1 MVIPLLWSAFYI
13 LVFPGFLF
21 LAASGLLVEY
31 ADRKLYA
38 RFQNRMGPP
47 WYQPLADFI
56 KLVAKEDLVPESADK
71 LMFKLVPL
79 FALTA
84 ATVSFFY
91 VPLWGPQA
99 LFSFE
104 GDLVVVL
111 YLLTIPT
118 LCFFLGGWFSTSLY
132 ATFGAVR
139 TLTQL
144 FAYEVPLFM
153 ALLAPAVLAGS
164 WSLSE
169 IAAYYQAHP
178 LHALLNLPGFGVAV
192 VALLGKL
199 EKVPFD
205 IPEAETEIVG
215 GTFTEYSGKL
225 LAFFRMTVDVEAV
238 VVASLLAA
246 VFLPWGMDL
255 DGSLATTNAWEPLA
269 VFILY
274 VAKVGLVVFLLA
286 LARSIF
292 ARLRIEQ
299 MVEFCWKYVAPA
311 ALVQL
316 LISVVASG
324 VLR

>member
-1 MVIPLLWSAFYI
+1 MATPLLWSAFYI
-13 LVFPGFLF
+13 LVFPGILF
-21 LAASGLLVEY
+21 LAAGGLVVEFV
-31 ADRKLYA
+31 DRRLYA
-38 RFQNRMGPP
+38 RFQHRIGPP
-47 WYQPLADFI
+47 WYQPFADFI
-56 KLVAKEDLVPESADK
+56 KLVAKEDLVPAGANK
-71 LMFKLVPL
+71 FMFVLVPL
-79 FALTA
+79 LALTA

-91 VPLWGPQA
+91 IPLWGTKA

-104 GDLVVVL
+104 GDAVVVL

-118 LCFFLGGWFSTSLY
+118 LCFFLGGWYSTSLY

-153 ALLAPAVLAGS
+153 VILAPAILAGS

-169 IAAYYQAHP
+169 ITAYYQLHP
-178 LHALLNLPGFGVAV
+178 FLALTNLPGFV
-192 VALLGKL
+192 VALITLLGKL

-225 LAFFRMTVDVEAV
+225 LAFFRMTIDIEAV
-238 VVASLLAA
+238 VVSTLLAA
-246 VFLPWGMDL
+246 VFLPWGMTL
-255 DGSLATTNAWEPLA
+255 HPAA
-269 VFILY
+269 VFALY
-274 VAKVGLVVFLLA
+274 LVKVGFIVFMLA

-299 MVEFCWKYVAPA
+299 MVDFCWRWLAPA
-311 ALVQL
+311 ALLQL
-316 LISVVASG
+316 LISVVLSG

>member
-1 MVIPLLWSAFYI
+1 METSLQVLTSLFYI

-21 LAASGLLVEY
+21 LGATGFAAEIV
-31 ADRKLYA
+31 DRKLYA

-47 WYQPLADFI
+47 WYQPAADFI
-56 KLVAKEDLVPESADK
+56 KLVAKEDLIPENADRV
-71 LMFKLVPL
+71 MFKLVPL
-79 FALTA
+79 LALTA
-84 ATVSFFY
+84 ATASFFY
-91 VPLWGPQA
+91 IPIWGPQA

-104 GDLVVVL
+104 GDAVVVL

-118 LCFFLGGWFSTSLY
+118 LCFFLGGWCSTSLF

-153 ALLAPAVLAGS
+153 AILAPAVLAGS
-164 WSLSE
+164 WSLST

-178 LHALLNLPGFGVAV
+178 AHALFNLVGFVVAV
-192 VALLGKL
+192 IALLGKL

-205 IPEAETEIVG
+205 IPEAETELAG
-215 GTFTEYSGKL
+215 GTFTEYSGRL
-225 LAFFRMTVDVEAV
+225 LAFLRMTIDVEMV
-238 VVASLLAA
+238 VTASLLSA
-246 VFLPWGMDL
+246 VFLPWGMGL
-255 DGSLATTNAWEPLA
+255 HPVATFALYLAKITG
-269 VFILY
+269 II
-274 VAKVGLVVFLLA
+274 FLIA

-299 MVEFCWKYVAPA
+299 MVEFCWKWVAPA

-316 LISVVASG
+316 LVNVVLSG

>member
-1 MVIPLLWSAFYI
+1 MLESLLWSFFYI

-21 LAASGLLVEY
+21 LAAGGFAVQF

-38 RFQNRMGPP
+38 RFQHRMGPP
-47 WYQPLADFI
+47 WYQPFADFI
-56 KLVAKEDLVPESADK
+56 KLAAKEDLVPANADRT
-71 LMFKLVPL
+71 MFVLVPL
-79 FALTA
+79 VGLAA
-84 ATVSFFY
+84 ATVAFFY

-104 GDLVVVL
+104 GDAVVVL
-111 YLLTIPT
+111 YLLTVPT
-118 LCFFLGGWFSTSLY
+118 LCFFLGGWYSTSLY
-132 ATFGAVR
+132 ATVGAVR

-153 ALLAPAVLAGS
+153 VLLAPAVLAGS
-164 WSLSE
+164 WSLSA
-169 IAAYYQAHP
+169 IVGFYQAHP
-178 LHALLNLPGFGVAV
+178 WLALTNLPGFGVAL

-225 LAFFRMTVDVEAV
+225 LAFFRMTIDIEAV
-238 VVASLLAA
+238 VAATLLVA
-246 VFLPWGMDL
+246 VFLPWGM
-255 DGSLATTNAWEPLA
+255 SLHPAA
-269 VFILY
+269 VMALY

-299 MVEFCWKYVAPA
+299 MVDFCWRWLAPA
-311 ALVQL
+311 ALGQL
-316 LISVVASG
+316 LLSVILSG
-324 VLR
+324 VVR